1 MSKPVVAITRPKDRA
16 KKASEIVETLGGTPV
31 LAPTLDLQPVNS
43 ESLKNLVAR
52 KDELDWIIFTSP
64 TTIVSLNKFYPDF
77 IKTLDCKLAVI
88 GNKTGKLAEKNGL
101 TVDLMPEDFTAE
113 GLIEEFKKR
122 GITGKTIGIPRTA
135 SARPILPE
143 ELEKLGNEVILAEAY
158 KSLFPMDEKSVQE
171 LISKIENKEIDAI
184 TFTSPLTVENFF
196 EIAEDKHKLARL
208 LNDNLLTVSIGP
220 ITAKVLDK
228 YDVAY
233 IHPDTYTVPDMME
246 LLFKTW
252 SQRCKFRYYGIFHFG
267 ASKTNQRKS
276 YGTYRT

>member
-16 KKASEIVETLGGTPV
+16 GSAI
-31 LAPTLDLQPVNS
+31 LAPTLDLEPVNT

-77 IKTLDCKLAVI
+77 ISTLKCKLAVI
-88 GNKTGKLAEKNGL
+88 GNKTGKLAEKNEL
-101 TVDLMPEDFTAE
+101 TVDLMPNDFTAE

-135 SARPILPE
+135 SARPVLPQ

-158 KSLFPMDEKSVQE
+158 KSLFPMDENAVQE
-171 LISKIENKEIDAI
+171 LIRKIENKEIDAI

-196 EIAEDKHKLARL
+196 QIAENKEKLAQL
-208 LNDNLLTVSIGP
+208 LNDNLLVVCIGP
-220 ITAKVLDK
+220 ITAKVLEK
-228 YDVAY
+228 YNIAY
-233 IHPDTYTVPDMME
+233 IY
-246 LLFKTW
+246 LLEVESTLL
-252 SQRCKFRYYGIFHFG
+252 
-267 ASKTNQRKS
+267 
-276 YGTYRT
+276 

>member
-16 KKASEIVETLGGTPV
+16 KKACEIVENLGGEAI
-31 LAPTLDLQPVNS
+31 LAPTLDLEPVNT

-77 IKTLDCKLAVI
+77 IKTLNCKLAVI
-88 GNKTGKLAEKNGL
+88 GNKTGRLAEKNGL

-122 GITGKTIGIPRTA
+122 EITNQTIGIPRTA

-143 ELEKLGNEVILAEAY
+143 ELEKLGNEIILAEAY
-158 KSLFPMDEKSVQE
+158 KSLFPMDEKAIKE
-171 LISKIENKEIDAI
+171 LIEKIKNHKIDAI

-196 EIAEDKHKLARL
+196 EIADDKEKLAQL
-208 LNDNLLTVSIGP
+208 LNDNLLTVCIGP
-220 ITAKVLDK
+220 ITAKVLEK
-228 YDVAY
+228 YNIAY
-233 IHPDTYTVPDMME
+233 IYPDIYTVPDMME

-252 SQRCKFRYYGIFHFG
+252 REE
-267 ASKTNQRKS
+267 NE
-276 YGTYRT
+276 

>member
-16 KKASEIVETLGGTPV
+16 KKACEIVENMGGEAI

-43 ESLKNLVAR
+43 DSLKELVSR
-52 KDELDWIIFTSP
+52 KDELDWIVFTSP

-101 TVDLMPEDFTAE
+101 NVDLMPEDFTAE

-122 GITGKTIGIPRTA
+122 GITDKTIGIPRTA

-143 ELEKLGNEVILAEAY
+143 ELEKLGNEIILAEAY
-158 KSLFPMDEKSVQE
+158 KSLFPMDEKAVKE
-171 LISKIENKEIDAI
+171 LISKIENHEIDAI

-196 EIAEDKHKLARL
+196 EIAEDKSKLAKL
-208 LNDNLLTVSIGP
+208 LNDNLLTVCIGP
-220 ITAKVLDK
+220 ITARVLEK
-228 YDVAY
+228 YDISY
-233 IHPDTYTVPDMME
+233 IYPDTYTVPDMME

-252 SQRCKFRYYGIFHFG
+252 RENNG
-267 ASKTNQRKS
+267 
-276 YGTYRT
+276 

>member
-16 KKASEIVETLGGTPV
+16 KKACEIVENLGGEAI
-31 LAPTLDLQPVNS
+31 LAPTLDLKPVNT
-43 ESLKNLVAR
+43 ESLKNMVAR

-77 IKTLDCKLAVI
+77 IKSLNCKLAVI

-122 GITGKTIGIPRTA
+122 EITNQIIGIPRTT
-135 SARPILPE
+135 SARPVLPE

-158 KSLFPMDEKSVQE
+158 KSLFPMDENAVKE
-171 LISKIENKEIDAI
+171 LIEKIENHEIDAI

-196 EIAEDKHKLARL
+196 KIAEDKSKLAEL
-208 LNDNLLTVSIGP
+208 LNKNLLTVCIGP
-220 ITAKVLDK
+220 ITAKILEK
-228 YDVAY
+228 YDITY
-233 IHPDTYTVPDMME
+233 IYPDTYTVPDMME

-252 SQRCKFRYYGIFHFG
+252 REE
-267 ASKTNQRKS
+267 NE
-276 YGTYRT
+276 

>member
-16 KKASEIVETLGGTPV
+16 KKACEIVENLGGSAI

-43 ESLKNLVAR
+43 ESLKDLVSK
-52 KDELDWIIFTSP
+52 KDELDWIVFTYP

-77 IKTLDCKLAVI
+77 IKSLNCKLAVI

-122 GITGKTIGIPRTA
+122 EITGKTIGIPRTA
-135 SARPILPE
+135 SARPVLPE
-143 ELEKLGNEVILAEAY
+143 ELEKLGNTVILAEAY
-158 KSLFPMDEKSVQE
+158 KSLFPMDEKAVQD
-171 LISKIENKEIDAI
+171 LIQKIENKEIDAI

-196 EIAEDKHKLARL
+196 KIADDKAKLAQL
-208 LNDNLLTVSIGP
+208 LNDNLLTVCIGP
-220 ITAKVLDK
+220 ITAKVLEE
-228 YDVAY
+228 YGISY
-233 IHPDTYTVPDMME
+233 IYPDTYTVPDMME

-252 SQRCKFRYYGIFHFG
+252 RENNG
-267 ASKTNQRKS
+267 
-276 YGTYRT
+276 